1 MLSQNPNPKPK
12 SKSKY
17 KYRTNTKI
25 QIQYSTVLA
34 MNEKYR
40 YLEKLSKTLGPR
52 FSAMPTS
59 SQRGGASS
67 PRKTQTYSNGD
78 QMKMKTS
85 SSRFSFEE
93 EQIRRR
99 FEATLIEERSKL
111 KSRLDQLESEHHT
124 MINNVRRLQG
134 SIVSM
139 QVKIWGLYI
148 LV

>member
-1 MLSQNPNPKPK
+1 MQVYRLSDSQSMLSQNPK
-12 SKSKY
+12 SKI
-17 KYRTNTKI
+17 KI
-25 QIQYSTVLA
+25 RKHPVLA
-34 MNEKYR
+34 KNEKYR
-40 YLEKLSKTLGPR
+40 YLEKLSKTLGAR